1 MDGGIKGPGVE
12 QLIGN
17 ETDTHIKKW
26 VRVRIKVQYLQ
37 SVPSGD
43 GAKKWENSCG
53 CDSEKKLPWYF
64 MHANI

>member
-1 MDGGIKGPGVE
+1 MGDGIKKPWVE

-17 ETDTHIKKW
+17 ETGHTHKKMGPGSN
-26 VRVRIKVQYLQ
+26 QSEYLQ

-43 GAKKWENSCG
+43 GAKRWENGCD

-64 MHANI
+64 MHANN